1 MLKWPTKYLNKN
13 NYRRRMVEFVILVA
27 HLLLL
32 KWIVYILS
40 EGGALPVE
48 LVIAHFVGLA
58 MAGALLIRFCA
69 WLYRRE
75 YLRENN
81 LSELPR

>member
-13 NYRRRMVEFVILVA
+13 NWRRRMVEFVILVA

-32 KWIVYILS
+32 KWILYILS

-48 LVIAHFVGLA
+48 LVIAHFVGLG

-69 WLYRRE
+69 WLYKRE

>member
-1 MLKWPTKYLNKN
+1 
-13 NYRRRMVEFVILVA
+13 MVEFVILVA

-32 KWIVYILS
+32 KWILYILS

-48 LVIAHFVGLA
+48 LVIAHFVGLG

-69 WLYRRE
+69 WLYKRE